1 VQGGKN
7 WEEEGALSSL
17 VENSGHTSE
26 RWLGITV
33 VLKVVS
39 CGLNLLTVSSR
50 GHVGSAS

>member
-1 VQGGKN
+1 LRIVGTLQRDGL
-7 WEEEGALSSL
+7 ALL
-17 VENSGHTSE
+17 
-26 RWLGITV
+26 V